1 MLEGIAYADE
11 TGGFYQNL
19 LLARHLI
26 DFYIPFF
33 PLTRDHVRCCIR
45 EEVERRFQYSPSHW
59 DVETVLKLIPFFPSG
74 DNPVF
79 SEIGCKKVNRAI
91 ALSGIHMQHEEL

>member
-1 MLEGIAYADE
+1 MLENMAYADE
-11 TGGFYQNL
+11 KGGFYQNL

-26 DFYIPFF
+26 DFYVPFF

-45 EEVERRFQYSPSHW
+45 EEMERRFHYSPSQS
-59 DVETVLKLIPFFPSG
+59 DVETILKLIPFFPG

-79 SEIGCKKVNRAI
+79 AEKGCKKVSRAI